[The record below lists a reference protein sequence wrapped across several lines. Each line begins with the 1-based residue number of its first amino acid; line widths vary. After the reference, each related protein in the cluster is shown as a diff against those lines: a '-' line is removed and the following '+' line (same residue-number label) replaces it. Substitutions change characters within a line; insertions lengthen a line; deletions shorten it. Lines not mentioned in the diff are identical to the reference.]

1 MSAAPTELI
10 IRVDAGPD
18 TDDEELAE
26 LALRLRDDLGELDAA
41 TVRLARTG
49 TPVPGAKS
57 GDVVEW
63 GTLVVS
69 MVSSGALT
77 ALIKTADSWLAR
89 QRHGI
94 SLRVGEDELVV
105 TLEPADTR
113 RHCLRKTRVKPPPAT
128 ELDRPPRQQRQRG
141 RSPERQ
147 LQRRRVDDVR
157 GKVAR
162 LTGGG
167 IGRERV

>member
-10 IRVDAGPD
+10 IRVYAGPD

-94 SLRVGEDELVV
+94 SLRVGEDELVL
-105 TLEPADTR
+105 TGSSTA
-113 RHCLRKTRVKPPPAT
+113 H
-128 ELDRPPRQQRQRG
+128 QQRVIEQWL
-141 RSPERQ
+141 S
-147 LQRRRVDDVR
+147 
-157 GKVAR
+157 AR
-162 LTGGG
+162 ASGNA
-167 IGRERV
+167 